1 MPGKKIDGKGFALK
15 MRAELAERVAVISE
29 KLGRPPGLA
38 VVLVGE
44 DPRPRSM
51 YATKSWRPPKRA

>member
-1 MPGKKIDGKGFALK
+1 MAGNKIDGKGYALK
-15 MRAELAERVAVISE
+15 MRAELKERVVGITE

-44 DPRPRSM
+44 DARSN
-51 YATKSWRPPKRA
+51 S